1 MHIKN
6 YLSGLVLLLMTV
18 VLFSACK
25 KDEDPVSTVRMDF
38 SATMGNEAFE
48 PFESYTYYTGQEM
61 TITKAVM
68 YISNIDLVKS
78 DGSTLRLSEVEYVD
92 LSDPVNPGQDMLQ
105 FGDIPSGTYTGI
117 RFGIGVA
124 PGLNAMSPVDFSANH
139 PLAQEGMYW
148 DPWDSYIFSKTEGRI
163 DTTGDGQTDLS
174 FLYHT
179 GIDDLYRGLEASG
192 EIKLN
197 DGETKDLNFSIDL
210 MRLLGTQGDHIDI
223 QSKPA
228 SHNPNDLDIAT
239 RIMDNYISALT
250 FSF

>member
-6 YLSGLVLLLMTV
+6 HLPALLLLLGTA

-38 SATMGNEAFE
+38 SATMGTEAFE
-48 PFESYTYYTGQEM
+48 PFENYTYYTGQEM

-68 YISNIDLVKS
+68 YVSNIDLVKS
-78 DGSTLRLSEVEYVD
+78 DGSTERLSEVEYVD
-92 LSDPVNPGQDMLQ
+92 LSDPDNPGQHTLQ
-105 FGDIPSGTYTGI
+105 FRDVPSGSYTAI
-117 RFGIGVA
+117 RFGIGVVS
-124 PGLNAMSPVDFSANH
+124 GLNDMSPVDFSSNH
-139 PLAQEGMYW
+139 PLSQEGMYW
-148 DPWDSYIFSKTEGRI
+148 DAWDSYIFSKTEGRI
-163 DTTGDGQTDLS
+163 DTTGDGQTDLA

-179 GIDDLYRGLEASG
+179 GVDDLYRSLEAG
-192 EIKLN
+192 GDIELN
-197 DGETKDLNFSIDL
+197 DGETKELKFSLDL
-210 MRLLGTQGDHIDI
+210 MRLLGTQADHIDI